1 MSAMNNSNLERFY
14 AEINYDPETM
24 SANVRGIDIFVEPAD
39 EVETSYL
46 DNDYNAMTGDW
57 LVHIVKTKRPLKELL
72 FDFYHEVGHIFLK
85 KGFIDLVK
93 PSMWLDK
100 VQCGVSSRE
109 YIMAEM
115 ACDGYAIS
123 ELEYSGNIP
132 KLLPMIKKQS
142 IINKHK
148 DATAKD
154 IDRYLYEV
162 NNDIS
167 VRRRYLQW
175 LISENSVLGGADPK
189 IMHSKDDINLSSLP
203 NKKATKPPRHV
214 VWNVVKEMAESV
226 GIDTSI
232 GSGLPKSRT
241 LMMINLDKIG
251 ISYSSEAEFSELC
264 DRLIRAITS
273 ENISMSYFNIDDHR
287 FVEVTS
293 EPSDW
298 KKNFT
303 KYYYYDKKLKTYL
316 KYTQKTFSE
325 TNIETKDDIIDDI
338 INGKADSSLDKTVES
353 SVDKKETTTVVP
365 EFDIVKTN
373 VYKKVSVNTKKE
385 AEKIR
390 DTYKT
395 IVKDFIIP
403 WTAKFKDQYR
413 VTDRNETRY
422 VIERVLNY
430 YITTKRYPSQEYITE
445 LQNDFRGINIDK
457 TMMNSRTTGL
467 LSYNEKVQIAKE
479 NHKKKNNETDEMYE
493 SRIRELVY
501 TNRYNEKV

>member
-24 SANVRGIDIFVEPAD
+24 SANVRGIDIFVETGD
-39 EVETSYL
+39 EAETSYL
-46 DNDYNAMTGDW
+46 DNDYNALTGEW

-142 IINKHK
+142 IIAKHK
-148 DATAKD
+148 DATAED

-162 NNDIS
+162 NNDIA
-167 VRRRYLQW
+167 VRRKYLQW

-189 IMHSKDDINLSSLP
+189 IMPLKDVINLSSLP

-264 DRLIRAITS
+264 DRLIKAITS
-273 ENISMSYFNIDDHR
+273 ENINMSYFNINDHR

-303 KYYYYDKKLKTYL
+303 KYFYYDKKIKSYL
-316 KYTQKTFSE
+316 KYTSKTVVE
-325 TNIETKDDIIDDI
+325 TDVETKDDIIDDI
-338 INGKADSSLDKTVES
+338 ISGKPIEQTEEVVDKTS
-353 SVDKKETTTVVP
+353 DNKKTKTVIP

-390 DTYKT
+390 DTYKM
-395 IVKDFIIP
+395 IVEKFIVP

-430 YITTKRYPSQEYITE
+430 YITTKQYPSQEYITE
-445 LQNDFRGINIDK
+445 LQNDFRGVGIGERK
-457 TMMNSRTTGL
+457 TRSYATGL
-467 LSYNEKVQIAKE
+467 LSYNDKVQIAKK
-479 NHKKKNNETDEMYE
+479 NHKKKKNETDDMYE
-493 SRIRELVY
+493 SRIKDLVY